1 MKIITKTLL
10 NTVLLLFLSIIMQQ
24 NLYAQKKIPASTPAN
39 LLENPAELVVA
50 IGHTKV
56 ATVTIS
62 VEKPLQEYLSK
73 KLGRKVRVY
82 YPETIFELMDKLESG
97 EIHVADFN
105 PFGYVLAS
113 NEDKIEVLAMRGKE
127 TGELEMYNSCL
138 IVNAKSSIK
147 TKEDLKKQKGNL
159 HVSFVDAMSTSGH
172 LVPRLYLKSLGIQTE
187 SFFKEITFSK
197 SHIRVIEAVAQNID
211 FIGGCS
217 LQTLQG
223 QIKEGKVKAEDI
235 RVIWTSPDIPHGPVA
250 MQKNL
255 SESLKNE
262 LREAYL
268 KMYED
273 KVLWQIVQDNWKS
286 KTAIFMK
293 GSDAAFDGLRKI
305 TNADDDLTFILNFYR
320 D

>member
-1 MKIITKTLL
+1 MNTKITL
-10 NTVLLLFLSIIMQQ
+10 VMLSIAFFGLIACQ
-24 NLYAQKKIPASTPAN
+24 NLSAQTLTKASKEQ
-39 LLENPAELVVA
+39 ENPTELVVA

-56 ATVTIS
+56 AATSTNID
-62 VEKPLQEYLSK
+62 KPLQEYLTK

-113 NEDKIEVLAMRGKE
+113 NDDKIAVLAMRGKE

-147 TKEDLKKQKGNL
+147 TKEDLLAQKDNL
-159 HVSFVDAMSTSGH
+159 HVAFVDAMSTSGH
-172 LVPRLYLKSLGIQTE
+172 LVPRLYLKSLKIQTE

-197 SHIRVIEAVAQNID
+197 SHIKVIESVAKNVD

-217 LQTLQG
+217 LQTLQE
-223 QIKEGKVKAEDI
+223 QIKEGKIKAEDI
-235 RVIWTSPDIPHGPVA
+235 RIIWTSPYIPHGPIAV
-250 MQKNL
+250 QKSL
-255 SESLKNE
+255 SEDLKKQ
-262 LREAYL
+262 LLDAYL

-273 KVLWQIVQDNWKS
+273 KALWQIVQDSWKS

-293 GSDAAFDGLRKI
+293 GNDAAFDGLRKI

>member
-1 MKIITKTLL
+1 MNTKITL
-10 NTVLLLFLSIIMQQ
+10 VMLSIAFFGLIACQ
-24 NLYAQKKIPASTPAN
+24 NLCAQAFTKASKEQ
-39 LLENPAELVVA
+39 ENPTELVVA

-56 ATVTIS
+56 AATSTNID
-62 VEKPLQEYLSK
+62 KPLQEYLTK

-113 NEDKIEVLAMRGKE
+113 NDDKIAVLAMRGKE

-147 TKEDLKKQKGNL
+147 TKEDLLAQKDNL
-159 HVSFVDAMSTSGH
+159 HVAFVDAMSTSGH
-172 LVPRLYLKSLGIQTE
+172 LVPRLYLKSLKIQTE

-197 SHIRVIEAVAQNID
+197 SHIKVIESVAKNVD

-223 QIKEGKVKAEDI
+223 QIKEGKIKAEDI
-235 RVIWTSPDIPHGPVA
+235 RIIWTSPYIPHGPIAV
-250 MQKNL
+250 QKSL
-255 SESLKNE
+255 SEDLKKQ
-262 LREAYL
+262 LLDAYL

-273 KVLWQIVQDNWKS
+273 KALWQIVQDSWKS

-293 GSDAAFDGLRKI
+293 GNDAAFDGLRKI

>member
-1 MKIITKTLL
+1 MNTKITLL
-10 NTVLLLFLSIIMQQ
+10 MLFMAFLSLISYHS
-24 NLYAQKKIPASTPAN
+24 LSAQAFMKAN
-39 LLENPAELVVA
+39 KEQENPTELVVA

-56 ATVTIS
+56 AATSTNID
-62 VEKPLQEYLSK
+62 KPLQEYLSK

-113 NEDKIEVLAMRGKE
+113 NDDKVAVLAMRGKE

-147 TKEDLKKQKGNL
+147 TKEDLLAQKDNL
-159 HVSFVDAMSTSGH
+159 HVAFVDAMSTSGH
-172 LVPRLYLKSLGIQTE
+172 LVPRLYLKSLKIQTE

-197 SHIRVIEAVAQNID
+197 SHIKVIESVAKNVD

-217 LQTLQG
+217 LQTLQA
-223 QIKEGKVKAEDI
+223 QIKEGNIKAEDI
-235 RVIWTSPDIPHGPVA
+235 RVIWTSPDIPHGPIAV
-250 MQKNL
+250 QKSL
-255 SESLKNE
+255 SESLKKQ
-262 LREAYL
+262 LLDAYL
-268 KMYED
+268 KMYEE
-273 KVLWQIVQDNWKS
+273 KALWQIVQDNWKS
-286 KTAIFMK
+286 KTAVFMK
-293 GSDAAFDGLRKI
+293 GNDAAFDGLRKI

>member
-1 MKIITKTLL
+1 MKVNMKITLIMLFMAFFGLITY
-10 NTVLLLFLSIIMQQ
+10 Q
-24 NLYAQKKIPASTPAN
+24 NLWAQAFTKASKEQ
-39 LLENPAELVVA
+39 ENPTELVVA

-56 ATVTIS
+56 AATSTKID
-62 VEKPLQEYLSK
+62 KPLQEYLTK

-113 NEDKIEVLAMRGKE
+113 NDDKVAVLAMRGKE

-147 TKEDLKKQKGNL
+147 TKEDLLAQKDNL
-159 HVSFVDAMSTSGH
+159 HVAFVDAMSTSGH
-172 LVPRLYLKSLGIQTE
+172 LVPRLYLKSLKIQTE

-197 SHIRVIEAVAQNID
+197 SHIKVIESVAKNVD
-211 FIGGCS
+211 FMGGCS
-217 LQTLQG
+217 LQTLQA
-223 QIKEGKVKAEDI
+223 QIKEGKIKAEDI
-235 RVIWTSPDIPHGPVA
+235 RVIWTSPDIPHGPIAV
-250 MQKNL
+250 QKSL
-255 SESLKNE
+255 SEDLKKQ
-262 LREAYL
+262 LLDAYL

-273 KVLWQIVQDNWKS
+273 KALWQIVQDNWKS

-293 GSDAAFDGLRKI
+293 GNDAAFDGLRKI

>member
-1 MKIITKTLL
+1 MKTNTKITLIM
-10 NTVLLLFLSIIMQQ
+10 LFMAFFGLITCQ
-24 NLYAQKKIPASTPAN
+24 NLCAQAFTKASKEQ
-39 LLENPAELVVA
+39 ENPTELVVA

-56 ATVTIS
+56 AATSTNID
-62 VEKPLQEYLSK
+62 KPLQEYLTK

-113 NEDKIEVLAMRGKE
+113 NDDKVAVLAMRGKE

-147 TKEDLKKQKGNL
+147 TKEDLLAQKDNL
-159 HVSFVDAMSTSGH
+159 HVAFVDAMSTSGH
-172 LVPRLYLKSLGIQTE
+172 LVPRLYLKSLKIQTE

-197 SHIRVIEAVAQNID
+197 SHIKVIESVAKNVD

-223 QIKEGKVKAEDI
+223 QIKEGKIKAEDI
-235 RVIWTSPDIPHGPVA
+235 RVIWTSPDIPHGPIAV
-250 MQKNL
+250 QKSLSDNL
-255 SESLKNE
+255 KKQL
-262 LREAYL
+262 LDAYL

-273 KVLWQIVQDNWKS
+273 KALWQIVQDNWKS
-286 KTAIFMK
+286 KTAVFMK
-293 GSDAAFDGLRKI
+293 GNDAAFDGLRKI